1 MKFLSTSLLFLII
14 FFVIIIGVMPIFT
27 QADEVVRIDNPV
39 GSQNVGDIIDSIAR
53 VLRVIAIGVG
63 GIMVIWSGVMI
74 MTSGGSEEKATKGK
88 KTLTWTV
95 IGVAIVILA
104 QLLVGIIL
112 ELLS

>member
-1 MKFLSTSLLFLII
+1 MKSFQATFLFLVIL
-14 FFVIIIGVMPIFT
+14 FIIIGVMPIFIH
-27 QADEVVRIDNPV
+27 ADGGVKIENPIK
-39 GSQNVGDIIDSIAR
+39 SQNVGEIIDSIAR
-53 VLRVIAIGVG
+53 VLRIIAIGVG

-74 MTSGGSEEKATKGK
+74 MTAGGSEEKATKGK

-104 QLLVGIIL
+104 QLLVGIVM